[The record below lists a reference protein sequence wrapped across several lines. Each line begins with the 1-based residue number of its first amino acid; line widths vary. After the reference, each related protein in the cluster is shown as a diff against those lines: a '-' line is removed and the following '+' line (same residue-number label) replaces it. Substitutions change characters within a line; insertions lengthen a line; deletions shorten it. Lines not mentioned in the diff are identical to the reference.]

1 MRVSKSR
8 LAIKKRSLLFSLVLG
23 QLLAFS
29 MPASAAAVDQKIVDT
44 ITSKLESAR
53 RGMKVKSVEPSKIKG
68 IYNVKVT
75 DGPQLYV
82 DETGSFFVAG
92 DLYQI
97 TPRGFVNL
105 AEQDRDGDR
114 AQLMAQLDPKEMI
127 VFPAKEKKATITVFT
142 DVDCFYCQKLH
153 KEVPEMN
160 KLGIEV
166 RYLAYPRAGIGS
178 ASYKKIA
185 SAWCADNPNEA
196 LTKLKNKQNIPEN
209 VCADNPVAAQFN
221 LGKKVGV
228 TGTPAMVMEN
238 GRLLPGYMPADR
250 LAKALG
256 I

>member
-1 MRVSKSR
+1 MIVSTSR
-8 LAIKKRSLLFSLVLG
+8 LATKKLTLLFSLVIG

-29 MPASAAAVDQKIVDT
+29 VPASAAVDQQVVDT
-44 ITSKLESAR
+44 ITSKLETAR
-53 RGMKVKSVEPSKIKG
+53 QGMKVQSIEPSKIKG
-68 IYNVKVT
+68 IYSVKVT

-82 DETGSFFVAG
+82 DETGSFFVTG

-97 TPRGFVNL
+97 TPRGFINL
-105 AEQDRDGDR
+105 AEQSRDSER
-114 AQLMAQLDPKEMI
+114 VQLMATLDVKDMI
-127 VFPAKEKKATITVFT
+127 VFPAKDKKATITVYT

-153 KEVPEMN
+153 KEVPAMN
-160 KLGIEV
+160 ELGIEV

-178 ASYKKIA
+178 ESYKKIA

-196 LTKLKNKQNIPEN
+196 MTKLKNKQNIPVN
-209 VCADNPVAAQFN
+209 VCANNPVAEQFG
-221 LGKKVGV
+221 LGKKMGV

-250 LAKALG
+250 LAKTLG

>member
-1 MRVSKSR
+1 MIVSTSR
-8 LAIKKRSLLFSLVLG
+8 LATKKLTLLFSLVIG

-29 MPASAAAVDQKIVDT
+29 MPASAAVDQHVVDT
-44 ITSKLESAR
+44 ITAKLEAAR
-53 RGMKVKSVEPSKIKG
+53 KGMKVQSVEPSKIKG
-68 IYNVKVT
+68 IYSVKVT
-75 DGPQLYV
+75 AGPQLYV

-97 TPRGFVNL
+97 TPRGFINL

-114 AQLMAQLDPKEMI
+114 AQLLAKLDAKDMI
-127 VFPAKEKKATITVFT
+127 VFPAKDKKATITVFT

-153 KEVPEMN
+153 KEVPAMN
-160 KLGIEV
+160 DLGIEV

-178 ASYKKIA
+178 ESYKKIA

-196 LTKLKNKQNIPEN
+196 MTKLKNKQNIPMN
-209 VCADNPVAAQFN
+209 VCANNPVAEQFS
-221 LGKKVGV
+221 LGKKMGV

-250 LAKALG
+250 LAKTLG